1 MDNSKIGS
9 IEGSIIKNISKGDK
23 VRRDAFQ
30 QIKFYNENLI
40 IAQDL
45 NYISTIERGL
55 YQNAVLSVKIILRHI
70 FQDIN
75 SIEYARFIMGDL
87 PCILSQKKLNI
98 NEFFERS
105 HTELLEREN
114 EGFCNMEIPFIADM
128 LPVFSDQLSDYTR
141 MNKFRNFHDFEYEM
155 I

>member
-1 MDNSKIGS
+1 
-9 IEGSIIKNISKGDK
+9 
-23 VRRDAFQ
+23 
-30 QIKFYNENLI
+30 
-40 IAQDL
+40 
-45 NYISTIERGL
+45 
-55 YQNAVLSVKIILRHI
+55 
-70 FQDIN
+70 
-75 SIEYARFIMGDL
+75 MGDL

-105 HTELLEREN
+105 HAELLEREK
-114 EGFCNMEIPFIADM
+114 EGFCNMEIPFVAEM